1 MAGRNSAECKAKLLI
16 LNHISPKLEN
26 DLPGT
31 AREAY
36 EASNQTSSVA
46 VAFDF
51 MEVVVP
57 WMGFGSSNDK
67 IEEGEEEIDG
77 VGNESTRDSTPE
89 VKTIIQRLFG

>member
-1 MAGRNSAECKAKLLI
+1 MAGRNSAECKAKFLI

-36 EASNQTSSVA
+36 EASNRTSSVA

-57 WMGFGSSNDK
+57 WMGFGGSDDK

-77 VGNESTRDSTPE
+77 AGNESTRDDTPQ
-89 VKTIIQRLFG
+89 VKSIIQKLFG